1 MMAFRSNT
9 RHSDAVAWYEKP
21 TAAADDRDC
30 DRDRPAT
37 GTASY
42 QLAWI
47 LVVLVSFLTVAIIL
61 HSGDHVVLSFQLRP
75 AQIPLERQKAA
86 TAAGPR
92 KKPESTAAMAAE
104 FLNSS
109 LAGAWYPPAQSWI
122 NNLDHVV
129 NGTGVHGFIFNS
141 SSLPE
146 GTPYGT
152 YNWCNMP
159 HVRAQEYP
167 VASDEYELEYV
178 EVIHRHHKRTPYA
191 SNTFPRENYPW
202 SCDDEGLFYHAQPLN
217 PPGNVSAPT
226 YWSVYTS
233 PSNPFAPTS
242 GFNGSCQFPQIT
254 RGGLDDAYQHGLDL
268 WSVYGELLRFLD
280 PQTAREQSSFR
291 VTNNVITSQVA
302 SMLIPGFFAN
312 ASAQQASVP
321 LHVQPAT
328 VDSLEP
334 VYACNAAT
342 ALAALY
348 GVGSS
353 APSSNWTAHLAASSP
368 LFAALDAIS
377 GVNVSST
384 DWHQSWD
391 HYFDSLSSRLCHAKP
406 LPCRTGSPTDCVSPA
421 QAAAVFRLG
430 QWEYSYLYRDAVES
444 LAYAVGGFGV
454 WVGELAANLRGVV
467 DDDVDRRVRFRHNTA
482 HDGSLARLL
491 ALLQVDRMVWPGM
504 GAEVVFELYA
514 RNVSVPASFPSSSSS
529 STFSSTTPPSSAD
542 ADPKRKPRAF
552 PLFSSQPTT
561 TTTMTTKKHFLRVLW
576 NGQVLH
582 SSHPALGKLD
592 MVDADAVLA
601 YFDELGTGMRV
612 AELCG

>member
-1 MMAFRSNT
+1 MAFRSKT
-9 RHSDAVAWYEKP
+9 RHRYAVAWYEKP
-21 TAAADDRDC
+21 PADD
-30 DRDRPAT
+30 DRDRPAA

-47 LVVLVSFLTVAIIL
+47 LVVLVSFLTVGIIL
-61 HSGDHVVLSFQLRP
+61 HSGDHVVVSFQLRP

-86 TAAGPR
+86 TVAGPR
-92 KKPESTAAMAAE
+92 KKPKLTAAMAAK

-109 LAGAWYPPAQSWI
+109 VAGAWYPPAQSWI
-122 NNLDHVV
+122 NNLDDVI

-141 SSLPE
+141 SFLPE

-191 SNTFPRENYPW
+191 ANTFPRENYPW

-254 RGGLDDAYQHGLDL
+254 RGGLDDAFQHGLDL
-268 WSVYGELLRFLD
+268 WSVYGELLSFLE
-280 PQTAREQSSFR
+280 PQTAREQSAFR
-291 VTNNVITSQVA
+291 VTNNVITSQVS

-312 ASAQQASVP
+312 ASSPAAAAAQQQANVP
-321 LHVQPAT
+321 LHIQPAT
-328 VDSLEP
+328 IDSLEP
-334 VYACNAAT
+334 AYTCSAAT

-348 GVGSS
+348 GVGSA

-377 GVNVSST
+377 GVNASSAA
-384 DWHQSWD
+384 WHQSWD
-391 HYFDSLSSRLCHAKP
+391 HYFDSLSARLCHAKP
-406 LPCRTGSPTDCVSPA
+406 LPCRTGAPTDCVSQA
-421 QAAAVFRLG
+421 QADAVFRLG
-430 QWEYSYLYRDAVES
+430 MWEYGYLYRGAVES

-454 WVGELAANLRGVV
+454 WLGELAASLRGVV
-467 DDDVDRRVRFRHNTA
+467 DADGGQRVRFRHNTA
-482 HDGSLARLL
+482 HDGSMARLL
-491 ALLQVDRMVWPGM
+491 ALLQVDEMVWPGM

-514 RNVSVPASFPSSSSS
+514 KNVSVPVESASS
-529 STFSSTTPPSSAD
+529 STSSSTAPPSSAD
-542 ADPKRKPRAF
+542 ADANAKDEPRAF

-561 TTTMTTKKHFLRVLW
+561 TTKKYFLRVLW
-576 NGQVLH
+576 NGQVLR

-592 MVDADAVLA
+592 MVHADAVLA
-601 YFDELGTGMRV
+601 YFDELGTGAKV
-612 AELCG
+612 KELCG